1 MWGRDAHVVLP
12 LAPHLSLRVPRE
24 ARQSSSCWRM
34 ILRACSGMSA
44 GRVAKGRRGGRC
56 GTWTYETARWQ
67 RVGRGPAHPAARKEG
82 GGGIAGGWREAGPT
96 LVELACAPREC
107 CSLAGSC
114 ARKLPAEGA
123 NHGLPAVSKAVPSRV
138 RCADPGIG
146 GCPNLPVSDSPLC
159 NRSRDQMPAAMGGG
173 WFQLVSSPFQLFPFS
188 RRRARCDRCAR
199 TACIA
204 ERARSARASPV
215 PLGRANMDRQPFP
228 GTRSPRLL
236 CVVWPLSCSGRL
248 SDRSLQGRLRG
259 ARVWRGSA
267 AVCLNHRASQETAAR
282 RLEVATLREALDGEA
297 LPAQWRRCG
306 AAAYLCADAAAAA
319 SSADAADA
327 AAAAAAAESRLLEGR
342 ASCLRCDATSRWNLS
357 PPARRPLSAGNA
369 EEASYSDSWRT
380 ATAGRCGPIHMRRPT
395 YRDRAGARTGLR
407 TMTTGPRVAATRVAS
422 HGCGEE
428 GVGGAASGEALAR
441 RSQSPEAALAA
452 TGRPPLCVL
461 DVRTAGLRGRV
472 GGVGLL
478 VQRFHEDEP
487 LVVQVHTFMLWSVF
501 YQ

>member
-1 MWGRDAHVVLP
+1 MVPTCLQPLSAFSHSRADARDATVA
-12 LAPHLSLRVPRE
+12 LARHASPNG
-24 ARQSSSCWRM
+24 
-34 ILRACSGMSA
+34 RA
-44 GRVAKGRRGGRC
+44 V
-56 GTWTYETARWQ
+56 
-67 RVGRGPAHPAARKEG
+67 
-82 GGGIAGGWREAGPT
+82 
-96 LVELACAPREC
+96 
-107 CSLAGSC
+107 
-114 ARKLPAEGA
+114 
-123 NHGLPAVSKAVPSRV
+123 RV
-138 RCADPGIG
+138 R
-146 GCPNLPVSDSPLC
+146 
-159 NRSRDQMPAAMGGG
+159 R
-173 WFQLVSSPFQLFPFS
+173 
-188 RRRARCDRCAR
+188 
-199 TACIA
+199 
-204 ERARSARASPV
+204 PV

-267 AVCLNHRASQETAAR
+267 AACLNHRASQETAAR

-297 LPAQWRRCG
+297 LPAQRRRCG

-327 AAAAAAAESRLLEGR
+327 AAAAAAAESRLLEGG

-380 ATAGRCGPIHMRRPT
+380 ATAGRCGPRHMRRPT
-395 YRDRAGARTGLR
+395 CRDRAGARTGLR

-461 DVRTAGLRGRV
+461 DVWTAGLRGRV

>member
-1 MWGRDAHVVLP
+1 MGCQRYPKLFRVECAARIRASGGAQTCRCRTRLCAIARVTKCLLLWEVDGSNLSPAPFSFSHSRADARDATVA
-12 LAPHLSLRVPRE
+12 LARHPSPNG
-24 ARQSSSCWRM
+24 
-34 ILRACSGMSA
+34 RA
-44 GRVAKGRRGGRC
+44 V
-56 GTWTYETARWQ
+56 
-67 RVGRGPAHPAARKEG
+67 
-82 GGGIAGGWREAGPT
+82 
-96 LVELACAPREC
+96 
-107 CSLAGSC
+107 
-114 ARKLPAEGA
+114 
-123 NHGLPAVSKAVPSRV
+123 RV
-138 RCADPGIG
+138 R
-146 GCPNLPVSDSPLC
+146 
-159 NRSRDQMPAAMGGG
+159 R
-173 WFQLVSSPFQLFPFS
+173 
-188 RRRARCDRCAR
+188 
-199 TACIA
+199 
-204 ERARSARASPV
+204 PV

-267 AVCLNHRASQETAAR
+267 AACLNHRASQETAAR

-327 AAAAAAAESRLLEGR
+327 AAAAAAAESRLLEGG
-342 ASCLRCDATSRWNLS
+342 APCLRCNATSRWNLS
-357 PPARRPLSAGNA
+357 PPARRQLSAGNA
-369 EEASYSDSWRT
+369 EEASYDYSDSWRT

-428 GVGGAASGEALAR
+428 GVGGAASGGALAR